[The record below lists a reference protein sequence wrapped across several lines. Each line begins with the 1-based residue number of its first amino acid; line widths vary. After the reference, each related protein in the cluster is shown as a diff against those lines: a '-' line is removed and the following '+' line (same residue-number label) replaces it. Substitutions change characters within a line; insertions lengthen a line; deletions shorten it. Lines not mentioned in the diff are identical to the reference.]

1 MKKSLIALAVL
12 ATTGA
17 AMAQSS
23 VTLSGRVDAALYNET
38 KGVGAAEV
46 TQTGL
51 GNGGDYGLTGSRWAL
66 SGTEDLGGGLQ
77 AMFKLENRF
86 NIDDG
91 TSVGGFSGDA
101 YAALAGG
108 FGTVKLG
115 RTYTAFDDA
124 RSLSNGSN
132 VFDSAFTPSS
142 GAIGTDYIS
151 RGANG
156 IRYES
161 PTFSG
166 FSGVV
171 SYAFGEN
178 KTTTVD
184 AGNIVS
190 MHVKYIAGP
199 VAVAYGYQDETTQ
212 NGVAAVNPVGAT
224 PGTAAIPATGTNS
237 TKFHQLS
244 AAYDFG
250 MASVSAGYT
259 RRNGSAAT
267 GDDKGYNIGLNV
279 PVGAALNLSVGYAR
293 EETEIAGGTASK
305 AAGFGLGATYN
316 LSKRTI
322 LYTGFKQAKTEDG
335 AGAETA
341 KQRLYAAGV
350 RHNF

>member
-23 VTLSGRVDAALYNET
+23 VTLSGRVDAALYSET
-38 KGVGAAEV
+38 TGVGAAEL

-51 GNGGDYGLTGSRWAL
+51 GNGGAYGLTGSRWAL
-66 SGTEDLGGGLQ
+66 SGTEDLGGGLK

-101 YAALAGG
+101 FLALAGG

-124 RSLSNGSN
+124 RALSNGSN
-132 VFDSAFTPSS
+132 VFDSAFTPSV
-142 GAIGTDYIS
+142 GGIGGDYIG

-161 PTFSG
+161 PVFSG
-166 FSGVV
+166 FSGAA

-178 KTTTVD
+178 KTPAAD
-184 AGNIVS
+184 ASNVIS
-190 MHVKYIAGP
+190 LHVKYAAGP
-199 VAVAYGYQDETTQ
+199 LAAAYGYQEENAAGTTA
-212 NGVAAVNPVGAT
+212 NKYN
-224 PGTAAIPATGTNS
+224 
-237 TKFHQLS
+237 QLS

-250 MASVSAGYT
+250 MASLSAGYSKRSGT
-259 RRNGSAAT
+259 AAT
-267 GDDKGYNIGLNV
+267 GDDKGYNIGVNV

-293 EETEIAGGTASK
+293 EETEIAGNTSAK

-316 LSKRTI
+316 MSKRTI
-322 LYTGFKQAKTEDG
+322 LYIGFK
-335 AGAETA
+335 
-341 KQRLYAAGV
+341 
-350 RHNF
+350 